1 MDNPPSPPATLQR
14 GPVAGPTAIAAH
26 LQAMLSVGR
35 QRLICADRDLAVFGL
50 SSRATVEA
58 LKAFLLAR
66 RTARV
71 QCLVD
76 DVEWLE
82 RRADRLRALQR
93 LLPHALELR
102 VAATDDPVGNDSFAA
117 VDSLWL
123 LDAAA
128 AQTTGTASLTDEPA
142 RVQAAIAG
150 FDRRWQMAGHNLPV
164 SLLGL

>member
-1 MDNPPSPPATLQR
+1 MDTPPPTLQR
-14 GPVAGPTAIAAH
+14 GPVAHPSAIAAQV
-26 LQAMLSVGR
+26 QAMLAVGR
-35 QRLICADRDLAVFGL
+35 QRLICADRDLAIFGL
-50 SSRATVEA
+50 SSKTTVEA

-66 RTARV
+66 RMARV

-82 RRADRLRALQR
+82 RRADRLRLLQR

-102 VAATDDPVGNDSFAA
+102 IAAADDPVGSDSFVAIDA
-117 VDSLWL
+117 LWL
-123 LDAAA
+123 LDASTANTTATAA
-128 AQTTGTASLTDEPA
+128 LTDERS

>member
-1 MDNPPSPPATLQR
+1 MDHPPAPPATLQR
-14 GPVAGPTAIAAH
+14 GPVAGPAAIAAQV
-26 LQAMLSVGR
+26 QAMLSAGR
-35 QRLICADRDLAVFGL
+35 QRLICADRDLGIFGL
-50 SSRATVEA
+50 SGRATVES

-66 RTARV
+66 RIARI

-76 DVEWLE
+76 DVEWLD

-102 VAATDDPVGNDSFAA
+102 VAAADDPVGTDSFVA
-117 VDSLWL
+117 VDTLWL

-128 AQTTGTASLTDEPA
+128 AHTTGTAALTDERA

-164 SLLGL
+164 SLLGV